1 MLAVSPTYLRAR
13 LDLIREKL
21 TNATDIQAALLR
33 NGVYY
38 DQKAIE
44 QKAKSKQYPQT
55 PLSFT
60 ELCTFNTWFVLHPE
74 KVCGLEKTTS
84 SKEFPV
90 TIQGDK
96 TQIISIIQKQQ
107 SYSLIEIEALA
118 LEYELQINQ
127 LWVT

>member
-1 MLAVSPTYLRAR
+1 MHNVSPTYLRAR

-21 TNATDIQAALLR
+21 TTATDIQAALLR

-38 DQKAIE
+38 DNMSIE
-44 QKAKSKQYPQT
+44 QKAKSKAYPT
-55 PLSFT
+55 APLSFT

-74 KVCGLEKTTS
+74 KVCGQEVVTS

-96 TQIISIIQKQQ
+96 SKILATIQKQE

>member
-1 MLAVSPTYLRAR
+1 MHAVSPTYLRAR

-21 TNATDIQAALLR
+21 TIATELEAALLR

-38 DQKAIE
+38 NQKAIE

-74 KVCGLEKTTS
+74 KVCGIEKTTS

-96 TQIISIIQKQQ
+96 SQILATIQKQQ

-127 LWVT
+127 L

>member
-1 MLAVSPTYLRAR
+1 MQKSTTYLRAR
-13 LDLIREKL
+13 MDLIREKL
-21 TNATDIQAALLR
+21 SGANDMQAALLR
-33 NGVYY
+33 NGVYN

-44 QKAKSKQYPQT
+44 EKAKSKAYPQT

-74 KVCGLEKTTS
+74 KVCGQEVITT

-96 TQIISIIQKQQ
+96 AQILSTIQKQQ
-107 SYSLIEIEALA
+107 SYSILEMEALA

-127 LWVT
+127 L

>member
-1 MLAVSPTYLRAR
+1 MHAVSPTYLRAR

-21 TNATDIQAALLR
+21 TTATDIQAALLR

-38 DQKAIE
+38 DQKSIE
-44 QKAKSKQYPQT
+44 QKVKSKAFPQT

-74 KVCGLEKTTS
+74 KVCGIEKTTS

-96 TQIISIIQKQQ
+96 SKILSTIQKQH
-107 SYSLIEIEALA
+107 SYSIIEMEALA

-127 LWVT
+127 L

>member
-1 MLAVSPTYLRAR
+1 MQAVSPRYLRAR
-13 LDLIREKL
+13 MDLIRENL
-21 TNATDIQAALLR
+21 TGASDMQAALLR

-44 QKAKSKQYPQT
+44 EKAKSKQFPQT

-60 ELCTFNTWFVLHPE
+60 ELCSFNTWFVLHPE
-74 KVCGLEKTTS
+74 KVCGQEVITT

-96 TQIISIIQKQQ
+96 AQILATLQKQQ
-107 SYSLIEIEALA
+107 SYSILEMEALA

-127 LWVT
+127 L

>member
-1 MLAVSPTYLRAR
+1 MQAVSPTYLRAR
-13 LDLIREKL
+13 LDLIRENL
-21 TNATDIQAALLR
+21 SSADDMQAALLR
-33 NGVYY
+33 NGVFY

-44 QKAKSKQYPQT
+44 EKAKSKPYPQT

-74 KVCGLEKTTS
+74 KVCGLEVITT

-90 TIQGDK
+90 TIQGNK
-96 TQIISIIQKQQ
+96 SKILATIQKQQ
-107 SYSLIEIEALA
+107 SYTIIEMEALA

-127 LWVT
+127 L

>member
-1 MLAVSPTYLRAR
+1 MHKVSPTYLRAR

-21 TNATDIQAALLR
+21 TSADDMQAALLR
-33 NGVYY
+33 NGVFY

-44 QKAKSKQYPQT
+44 QKAKSKQYPQK

-74 KVCGLEKTTS
+74 KVCGQEVITT

-96 TQIISIIQKQQ
+96 SKILTTIQKQQ
-107 SYSLIEIEALA
+107 SYSIIEMEALA

-127 LWVT
+127 L